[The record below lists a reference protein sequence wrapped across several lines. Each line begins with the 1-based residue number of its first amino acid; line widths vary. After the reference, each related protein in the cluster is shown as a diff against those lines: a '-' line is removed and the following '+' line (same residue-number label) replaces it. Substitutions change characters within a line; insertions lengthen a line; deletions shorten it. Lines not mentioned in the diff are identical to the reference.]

1 LTDFYFSAQVN
12 NMLDQT
18 FNLADLPRLFT
29 LAFVELSLSA
39 DNAIV
44 LALLTRP
51 LAPGLRKKALII
63 GSLSAFFFRALA
75 ILGVN
80 FLLNYLWMQ
89 ALGGIYLI
97 YLSIDHFHSKKRAKL
112 SKNPKSFSFWKT
124 IFMVEMFDLAFAIDS
139 ILAGMAFINSSQV
152 PGALNPKLWIVYA
165 GGMIGLLG
173 IRYAAHWFTGLIDRF
188 PRLET
193 SAFLLIGWIGLK
205 LLYESGLFFLPREV
219 NYEPLFWSVACL
231 LLLLGFV
238 GRPKKT

>member
-1 LTDFYFSAQVN
+1 
-12 NMLDQT
+12 MLHQT
-18 FNLADLPRLFT
+18 FSLGDLPRLFI

-44 LALLTRP
+44 LGLLTRSLTP
-51 LAPGLRKKALII
+51 HLRKKALII

-97 YLSIDHFHSKKRAKL
+97 YLAIHHFHAKRR
-112 SKNPKSFSFWKT
+112 SPDTKNAQSFSFWKT
-124 IFMVEMFDLAFAIDS
+124 VFVIEIFDLAFAIDS
-139 ILAGMAFINSSQV
+139 ILAAMALITSTQT
-152 PGALNPKLWIVYA
+152 PGALNPKLWIVYF

-173 IRYAAHWFTGLIDRF
+173 IRYAAHWFSDLIDKF
-188 PRLET
+188 PKLET

-205 LLYESGLFFLPREV
+205 LLYEGGAIFWPV
-219 NYEPLFWSVACL
+219 KINDEPLFWSVAAI
-231 LLLLGFV
+231 LLLLGFA
-238 GRPKKT
+238 RNLKKT